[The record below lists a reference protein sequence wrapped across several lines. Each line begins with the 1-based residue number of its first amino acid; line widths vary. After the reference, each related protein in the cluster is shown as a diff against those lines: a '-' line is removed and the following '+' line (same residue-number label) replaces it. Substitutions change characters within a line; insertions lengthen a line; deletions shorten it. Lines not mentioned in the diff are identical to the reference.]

1 MQKSKEGKIF
11 NEKADVWRCFF
22 YSARY
27 GRNRFPFAA
36 TIQYITLK
44 SAAKNNIERR
54 WIDALFC
61 FLSKN
66 AEKFSINI
74 LNKLIME
81 AIMDLLK
88 FTY

>member
-44 SAAKNNIERR
+44 FAAKNNIERG
-54 WIDALFC
+54 WIDALFYFFC
-61 FLSKN
+61 RKMQKN
-66 AEKFSINI
+66 FQ
-74 LNKLIME
+74 
-81 AIMDLLK
+81 
-88 FTY
+88 